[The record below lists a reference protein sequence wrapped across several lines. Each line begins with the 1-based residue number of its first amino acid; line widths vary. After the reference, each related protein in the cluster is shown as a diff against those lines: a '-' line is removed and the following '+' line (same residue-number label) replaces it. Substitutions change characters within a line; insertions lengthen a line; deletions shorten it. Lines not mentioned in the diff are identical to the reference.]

1 MFGLKWL
8 WEDSKTLKCHLF
20 CKGLVSKNSYE
31 SLRYEKLIIF
41 RLMVL
46 RSFCVFWV
54 NAAYKEYK
62 ECNETQASLAM
73 LIV

>member
-20 CKGLVSKNSYE
+20 CKGLSKNSYE
-31 SLRYEKLIIF
+31 SPRYEKLIIF
-41 RLMVL
+41 HLMVL
-46 RSFCVFWV
+46 ISVSVFWV

-62 ECNETQASLAM
+62 ECNETQASLTM